1 MEKANFKNLLGICFL
16 CLFAAQHHPAIPGN
30 LIDDDH
36 VDLFKCLTH
45 LFGTGINDAGQD
57 QMAVICQPAGQIGR
71 HGNQYISHDIGQNDI
86 IRTVPGKLIPQAF
99 IRQQIAAA
107 GIARA
112 GVSAATV
119 VVLMLPPMILFLI
132 LQSNVV
138 ETMAHSG
145 LKD

>member
-1 MEKANFKNLLGICFL
+1 MHVTERFL
-16 CLFAAQHHPAIPGN
+16 KLVSFETTSDDSCPDCPSTPGQKRLAQE
-30 LIDDDH
+30 L
-36 VDLFKCLTH
+36 V
-45 LFGTGINDAGQD
+45 
-57 QMAVICQPAGQIGR
+57 
-71 HGNQYISHDIGQNDI
+71 
-86 IRTVPGKLIPQAF
+86 
-99 IRQQIAAA
+99 QQIAAA

-112 GVSAATV
+112 GVSSATV